1 MGCAVAAGDSDKHS
15 WILVLGCSRG
25 DAAGR
30 LVVPPR
36 SGYRSSTIS
45 EWRSPQWAYS
55 HHPPPTYRPPPAG
68 TPPSCPGGNKA
79 PPRGAARRGLTGH
92 VDALSVRALSHPG
105 ARAATTTAG
114 ITFGGC
120 RWQAAR
126 SRRGHPDR
134 ASGGI
139 DG

>member
-1 MGCAVAAGDSDKHS
+1 MGV
-15 WILVLGCSRG
+15 
-25 DAAGR
+25 
-30 LVVPPR
+30 
-36 SGYRSSTIS
+36 
-45 EWRSPQWAYS
+45 Q
-55 HHPPPTYRPPPAG
+55 PPPATYLPSATRG
-68 TPPSCPGGNKA
+68 NPPPSCPGGNKA

>member
-1 MGCAVAAGDSDKHS
+1 MGV
-15 WILVLGCSRG
+15 
-25 DAAGR
+25 
-30 LVVPPR
+30 
-36 SGYRSSTIS
+36 
-45 EWRSPQWAYS
+45 Q
-55 HHPPPTYRPPPAG
+55 PPPATYLPSATRG
-68 TPPSCPGGNKA
+68 KPPQLPRREQS

-134 ASGGI
+134 ASGGM